1 LSQPLRHPAVL
12 VRELAVTRRV
22 LEVIVPTL
30 AMFGEVLVGLGGSI
44 LTFRGF
50 VQAVCCGS
58 LGCHRQ
64 LPHPLGLFTD
74 ANGIFEAP
82 RLLTAFGLPADV
94 CVGHQRLLLVNR
106 RVASSRATK
115 TGSVKRVENRQVRVG
130 PVAHLLGAEAVRLEY
145 PTQVVFESVTLG
157 VNDGARIGIV
167 GRNGDGKSSLLGLLT
182 GQLRPDSG
190 RVTRRSGLRVSAL
203 SQADTL
209 DPERTVGWTLVADQP
224 EHQWAGD
231 ARVREV
237 VDGLVSDIAWDATIS
252 TLSGGQRRRVQLAQ
266 LLIGEWDVI
275 ALDEPTNHLDI
286 EGITWLAGHLRQ
298 RWARNTGGL
307 LLVTHDRWFLD
318 EVATTTWEVHDGIV
332 EPFEGGYAAYVL
344 QRVERDRLASAAEAK
359 RQNLMRKEL
368 AWLRRGP
375 PARTSKPKFRI
386 EAANQLIADVP
397 PLRNT
402 VELAKLAT
410 ARLGKDV
417 IDLLDVSVSFDGR
430 PVLRDVE
437 WRIAPG
443 ERTGIVGAN
452 GAGKSTL
459 LGLITGSVAPDT
471 GRVKRGKTVRLAML
485 DQRGE
490 ELAAVAGDRIADLL
504 GGLRGGYQVDGR
516 EVTPAQLLERLGFA
530 RGQLSARVDDL
541 SGGQRRRLQLMLT
554 LLAEPNVLLLD
565 EPTNDVD
572 TDTLT
577 AVEDLLD
584 SWAGT
589 LIVVSHDRY
598 LLERV
603 TDQQYAILDGRLRHL
618 PGGIDEY
625 LRLAAR
631 RTTTSASLAPSSGP
645 SSGPARFEPA
655 TVSGSQRRA
664 AEKELAAVDRQL
676 ARLADRIAA
685 KHHELAEHD
694 QSDHVGLTR
703 LTRELR
709 GLEGEVAERE
719 SRWLELSEALE

>member
-1 LSQPLRHPAVL
+1 
-12 VRELAVTRRV
+12 
-22 LEVIVPTL
+22 
-30 AMFGEVLVGLGGSI
+30 M
-44 LTFRGF
+44 
-50 VQAVCCGS
+50 
-58 LGCHRQ
+58 
-64 LPHPLGLFTD
+64 
-74 ANGIFEAP
+74 
-82 RLLTAFGLPADV
+82 
-94 CVGHQRLLLVNR
+94 
-106 RVASSRATK
+106 
-115 TGSVKRVENRQVRVG
+115 
-130 PVAHLLGAEAVRLEY
+130 AHLLGAEGIRLEY
-145 PTQVVFESVTLG
+145 PTQVVFESLTLG

-167 GRNGDGKSSLLGLLT
+167 GRNSDGKSSLLGLLT
-182 GQLRPDSG
+182 GQLRPDAG

-203 SQADTL
+203 SQSDTL
-209 DPERTVGWTLVADQP
+209 DPDHTVGWTLVGDQP
-224 EHQWAGD
+224 EHHWAGD
-231 ARVREV
+231 ARVRDV
-237 VDGLVSDIAWDATIS
+237 VGGLVSDIGWDATVS
-252 TLSGGQRRRVQLAQ
+252 TLSGGQRRRVQLAR

-286 EGITWLAGHLRQ
+286 EGITWLAGHLRE

-307 LLVTHDRWFLD
+307 LVVTHDRWFLD
-318 EVATTTWEVHDGIV
+318 EVATATWEVHDGIV

-344 QRVERDRLASAAEAK
+344 QRVERDRLAAAAEAK

-375 PARTSKPKFRI
+375 PARTSKPRFRI

-410 ARLGKDV
+410 ARLGKV
-417 IDLLDVSVSFDGR
+417 VVDLLDVSVSFGGR
-430 PVLRDVE
+430 PLLRDVE

-459 LGLITGSVAPDT
+459 LGLIAGTVSPDS
-471 GRVKRGKTVRLAML
+471 GRVKRGKTVRLAVL

-490 ELAAVAGDRIADLL
+490 ELDALAGDRIADLL
-504 GGLRGGYQVDGR
+504 GGLRGGYEVEGR
-516 EVTPAQLLERLGFA
+516 EVTPTQLLERLGFG
-530 RGQLSARVDDL
+530 RGQLSARVGDL

-554 LLAEPNVLLLD
+554 LLSEPNVLLLD

-572 TDTLT
+572 TEMLT

-584 SWAGT
+584 SWPGT

-625 LRLAAR
+625 LRLAAHRPVAAAAPAAPAGPETEMSGSER
-631 RTTTSASLAPSSGP
+631 RT
-645 SSGPARFEPA
+645 
-655 TVSGSQRRA
+655 

-676 ARLADRIAA
+676 ARLAERITA
-685 KHHELAEHD
+685 KHHELADHD
-694 QSDHVGLTR
+694 QSDHVGLSR
-703 LTRELR
+703 LTAELR
-709 GLEGEVAERE
+709 ALEAEVAATE
-719 SRWLELSEALE
+719 SRWLELSELLE